1 MKTKVKFK
9 KITFFDDIT
18 EINAIFVEQGTKDRE
33 GDIMY
38 NGYATIGQHIEI
50 HEDFLTNGKV
60 GKHLVEDATEDEYKE
75 LFNELTNKVGYKL
88 EILN

>member
-1 MKTKVKFK
+1 MKTKVVFK

-18 EINAIFVEQGTKDRE
+18 EINAIFVEQGSKDRE

-38 NGYATIGQHIEI
+38 NSYATIGQHTEI

-88 EILN
+88 QVL